1 MLTCTVPVPP
11 SDIPE
16 PELEQPMS
24 ADAHA
29 MITARVPIQMPV
41 TTIGGLFRGKRAMA
55 ASNEKLW

>member
-1 MLTCTVPVPP
+1 
-11 SDIPE
+11 
-16 PELEQPMS
+16 MS